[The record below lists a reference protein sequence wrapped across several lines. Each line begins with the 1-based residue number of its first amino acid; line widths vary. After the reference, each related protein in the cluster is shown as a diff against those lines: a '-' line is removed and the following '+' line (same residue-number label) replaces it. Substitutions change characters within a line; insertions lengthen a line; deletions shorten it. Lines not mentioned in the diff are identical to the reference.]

1 MAPHYFI
8 LGLFALAGAIS
19 LLASLLNWE
28 WFFTAHNAQV
38 VVRRIGRTRAR
49 IVYGVLGLLL
59 IGMAAFF
66 LHSLGITIEV

>member
-8 LGLFALAGAIS
+8 LGLFALAGTIS

-59 IGMAAFF
+59 IGMAVFF
-66 LHSLGITIEV
+66 LHSLGL